1 MTDAILKKTT
11 AAVPADGLSTV
22 ITSLAG
28 IIDQSESDFMLLGIG
43 LRSVHS
49 NVTELTDL
57 MLGTVR
63 QVTAEEDGGFLEQG
77 RRILRASLAEI
88 RNYHEGVKADLKR
101 INTVLDDLESL
112 RNTGKQIKQFAR
124 SLKAVALIML
134 VENGRSLDSSVS
146 IFSTVAREIKDL
158 SVNITAIAN
167 DVYQNV
173 EKAGEMH
180 RASRE
185 EISAS
190 IKRLEMLTGQIE
202 VTVQQSAYETEMLMQ
217 VSVEAVERAG
227 RRSQDISR
235 QVAEIVVGVQFHDN
249 MKQRIERIIDV
260 IQTIV
265 DADHTASGCE
275 PGVPADGIV
284 REQAG
289 LLHEINNEVG
299 RVYQI
304 NRNALKGIEKEVTSL
319 ITGLEGM
326 DPDDAGGGSI
336 IQMRDPFAHLQDT
349 LKQLHGLLDRGQVL
363 YNRIRKTAEHVADI
377 TTELSH
383 LLTVVRGISS
393 HTHNK
398 AINSI
403 IAADHQGLKAG
414 AMKLLAQ
421 EMNALASRS
430 DIFTREVAEII
441 HSIVGQAGD
450 IGRRCGDRAPGGD
463 NAGGA
468 INRLNEV
475 LNDISLAYESFRKDS
490 VAAFDR
496 AGGLKRAIDTTFTG
510 LDFFKGLSDR
520 IDQYERRLS
529 EIAGQPGLAE
539 LLVKVDAAGGNP
551 GPGNLVLFENI
562 AKLDANTA
570 DGPENDHTLGGNV
583 EFF

>member
-1 MTDAILKKTT
+1 MPLDR
-11 AAVPADGLSTV
+11 LSAV

-28 IIDQSESDFMLLGIG
+28 FIDQSESDFMLLGIG

-158 SVNITAIAN
+158 SVNITTIAN
-167 DVYQNV
+167 DVYKNV
-173 EKAGEMH
+173 AKAGEMH

-265 DADHTASGCE
+265 DAGHTASE
-275 PGVPADGIV
+275 SETGVPADRII

-326 DPDDAGGGSI
+326 DSDDAGGDAI
-336 IQMRDPFAHLQDT
+336 ILMRDPFAHLQDT

-363 YNRIRKTAEHVADI
+363 YNRIQKTAEHVADI
-377 TTELSH
+377 TAELSQ

-403 IAADHQGLKAG
+403 IAAEHQGLKAG

-450 IGRRCGDRAPGGD
+450 IGRRCGDLAPGGE

-468 INRLNEV
+468 IDRLDEV

-529 EIAGQPGLAE
+529 EIAGQPGLAD
-539 LLVKVDAAGGNP
+539 LLVHVDAAKENRRP
-551 GPGNLVLFENI
+551 GHVEFFENI
-562 AKLDANTA
+562 VKRVENT
-570 DGPENDHTLGGNV
+570 DVRPEKAHALGGNV